1 MEVRKS
7 GADRII
13 GYACFELLYSD
24 IPSSV
29 YSDAKIRL
37 ASDRRE

>member
-13 GYACFELLYSD
+13 GYAGFELLYSD